1 MNGLITQDGVLSLE
15 VQTKIVEF
23 ERQAKAIKEAQ
34 DKLKEAIL
42 KEMEEKQII
51 KLESDDLLITYVG
64 TTYRESLDSKQLKA
78 DDEALY
84 NKYIKISPVKS
95 SIRIKVK

>member
-1 MNGLITQDGVLSLE
+1 MNQLITQNGVLAPETQAIIIELE
-15 VQTKIVEF
+15 T
-23 ERQAKAIKEAQ
+23 QAKAIKETQ

-51 KLESDDLLITYVG
+51 KLESDELLITYVAPS
-64 TTYRESLDSKQLKA
+64 YRESLDSKQLKA
-78 DDEALY
+78 DDEELY

-95 SIRIKVK
+95 SIRLKVK

>member
-51 KLESDDLLITYVG
+51 KLESDDLLITYVA